1 MENSGS
7 NSPEFAQKK
16 LHEASQAKHSATV
29 LAVTLSTAAVGLVVL
44 VFFALLDYW
53 LMLVPSVRYGG
64 LIAMCVLVGGGVYK
78 LVKALKRPTPLKEAA
93 LDAEAIKPGL
103 GCELST
109 AAEYLSGDR
118 KANQEYEAELAT
130 ALQANAAEHLKKVQL
145 PYWERLIRPALIVA
159 MLVLGAV
166 FFSVLASGGFTA
178 FKRAAMPWLN
188 AKYTEVQVQ
197 PGNVEIP
204 IGRDLEVKTLFTGRI
219 PREPKFQW
227 QDQGSPK
234 WEFAALK
241 RNEQGEYTYPLK
253 NVRNSLKYRVSG
265 SDAVS
270 SEFTIEPYVPAD
282 VKEWQVE
289 LAPPAYTRLPKAKQ
303 ETPEITALRGTVA
316 SIRIAP
322 TTKLSKAQFRF
333 KDGPAIDL
341 HPVENG
347 FWQTELKI
355 GSDAEFT
362 IDLADEK
369 GRPDSN
375 ESVFKITAL
384 PDEVPKVEIAEPGQ
398 DTTAAATNTV
408 AVKISAMDDY
418 GLSELKLVYHRLGG
432 PEEFVIAKRN
442 GETNTEFTA
451 EIPLSP
457 LRLTNYQLV
466 AYHALAVDNNTLDGP
481 GIGKSEVYFI
491 EITDKEGGECKC
503 QSKGQ
508 KVNLL
513 VIQKQIIADTIA
525 LGQNPDAQKMEDL
538 ALRQKDAV
546 EFGRIYE
553 KALASGTNATIASE
567 MTAAIADMENAQ
579 RQLEQ
584 KNAQVALAPEE
595 SALARLY
602 KIVGMMPELQDLPTV
617 PPPPPVETAEKEE
630 EEKKEEEPLLAVVL
644 EEIKKKK
651 KEEPNNEELAAALE
665 EVKRLQEEQASLSL
679 GIQPSEGESKSTK
692 PPGGGGQTDI
702 DRSGKKKTNPA
713 EAEEMKLAANEQTD
727 PQKAES
733 KAKKDGKAQGKKP
746 STAKGKSGE
755 GKAGESESKSAKAQA
770 AKKATAE
777 NAAAEKAKSGSKPGD
792 KAGEKPGDKA
802 GQNGKDGEKGVGK
815 EPQENEADQLPKDEL
830 AQREQELS
838 KEAKA
843 LAEKLQRIAGK
854 DARVGHGI
862 PREIN
867 EAGEK
872 MGDAASA
879 MSQGDTETAGVH
891 GAQASASLQKA
902 VVLLENALLGRAQRV
917 DVSNEEAP
925 RQYEALIS
933 EYFKALSYDN

>member
-7 NSPEFAQKK
+7 NNPEFAQRK
-16 LHEASQAKHSATV
+16 LREASQAKHSATV
-29 LAVTLSTAAVGLVVL
+29 LAVTLSTVAVGLVVL

-64 LIAMCVLVGGGVYK
+64 LIAMCVLVGGGVFK

-93 LDAEAIKPGL
+93 LDAEAIKPDL

-118 KANQEYEAELAT
+118 KANQEYETELAT
-130 ALQANAAEHLKKVQL
+130 ALQVSAAEHLKKVQL

-166 FFSVLASGGFTA
+166 FFSVLASGGMTA

-219 PREPKFQW
+219 PRQARFQW
-227 QDQGSPK
+227 QDQGSPQ
-234 WEFAALK
+234 WQFAALK

-289 LAPPAYTRLPKAKQ
+289 LAPPSYTRLPKAKQ

-333 KDGPAIDL
+333 KDGPSIDL

-362 IDLADEK
+362 VDLADEK

-432 PEEFVIAKRN
+432 PEEFVAAKRN

-457 LRLTNYQLV
+457 LGLTNYELV

-491 EITDKEGGECKC
+491 EITDKEGGDCKC
-503 QSKGQ
+503 QGKGQ

-538 ALRQKDAV
+538 ALRQMDAV
-546 EFGRIYE
+546 EFGRIYQ
-553 KALASGTNATIASE
+553 KALASGTNAAIASE

-579 RQLEQ
+579 KQLEQ
-584 KNAQVALAPEE
+584 KNPQVALGPEE

-617 PPPPPVETAEKEE
+617 PPPPPLETAEKEE
-630 EEKKEEEPLLAVVL
+630 EEKKEEDPLLAVVL
-644 EEIKKKK
+644 AEIKKKK
-651 KEEPNNEELAAALE
+651 KEDPDNQELAAALE
-665 EVKRLQEEQASLSL
+665 EVKRLQEEQASLTM
-679 GIQPSEGESKSTK
+679 GIQPSEGESKSKKT
-692 PPGGGGQTDI
+692 PGGGGETDI
-702 DRSGKKKTNPA
+702 DRSGKKKATQA
-713 EAEEMKLAANEQTD
+713 EAEEMKLAANEQAEA
-727 PQKAES
+727 KKGES
-733 KAKKDGKAQGKKP
+733 KPKKDGKAQSKKASTSKANGKN
-746 STAKGKSGE
+746 GE
-755 GKAGESESKSAKAQA
+755 GKGGEGESKAAKAQA
-770 AKKATAE
+770 AKKAAAKK
-777 NAAAEKAKSGSKPGD
+777 AAAEKAKSETKSGDKPGEKGE
-792 KAGEKPGDKA
+792 KAGE
-802 GQNGKDGEKGVGK
+802 NGKDGSEGK
-815 EPQENEADQLPKDEL
+815 EPQENEAEQPPKDEL
-830 AQREQELS
+830 AHRETELS

-854 DARVGHGI
+854 DARIGHGI
-862 PREIN
+862 PKEIN

-879 MSQGDTETAGVH
+879 MSNGETENAGVH
-891 GAQASASLQKA
+891 GAQATASLQKA
-902 VVLLENALLGRAQRV
+902 AVMIENVLLGRAQRV
-917 DVSNEEAP
+917 DVSKEDAP
-925 RQYEALIS
+925 KQYEALIS